1 MFFLYLKTFSFLL
14 VQLYLPPEWMLN
26 KDFLKEIFTDQ
37 KSLLRLDQVK
47 RISVP
52 QFDELSVIKLW
63 PMLQSD
69 EKFMRYFP
77 KKLAK
82 GRVPDR
88 EYFFNLVNTFQPNY
102 LQQIIKHANSQR
114 NSVEAEVMEKEVIEI
129 SDDWWNALNASPF
142 VSCKFLMLGIL
153 TTWNFFLLSRTQRQN
168 HSLVEGKFETS
179 ATGSQEA
186 QDKSSGH
193 VR

>member
-1 MFFLYLKTFSFLL
+1 
-14 VQLYLPPEWMLN
+14 MLN
-26 KDFLKEIFTDQ
+26 KDFLKEILTDQ

-47 RISVP
+47 RVSVP

-88 EYFFNLVNTFQPNY
+88 EYFFNLVNTFQPSY
-102 LQQIIKHANSQR
+102 LQQIVKHAHSQR
-114 NSVEAEVMEKEVIEI
+114 NSAEAEAMEKQVIEI

-142 VSCKFLMLGIL
+142 VSCKFLMFGTL
-153 TTWNFFLLSRTQRQN
+153 TTWNVFLLGRTQR
-168 HSLVEGKFETS
+168 
-179 ATGSQEA
+179 
-186 QDKSSGH
+186 
-193 VR
+193 

>member
-1 MFFLYLKTFSFLL
+1 
-14 VQLYLPPEWMLN
+14 MLN
-26 KDFLKEIFTDQ
+26 KDFLKEILTNQ
-37 KSLLRLDQVK
+37 KALLRLDQVK

-77 KKLAK
+77 KKMAK

-88 EYFFNLVNTFQPNY
+88 EYFFNLVNTFQPSY

-114 NSVEAEVMEKEVIEI
+114 NSVEAEAMEKEVIEI
-129 SDDWWNALNASPF
+129 TDDWWNALNASPF
-142 VSCKFLMLGIL
+142 VSCKFLMLGTL

-168 HSLVEGKFETS
+168 HSLVEGRFETS
-179 ATGSQEA
+179 ATGTQEA

>member
-1 MFFLYLKTFSFLL
+1 MKTSLFLL
-14 VQLYLPPEWMLN
+14 VQLYLPPDWMLN
-26 KDFLKEIFTDQ
+26 KDFLKEILTNQ
-37 KSLLRLDQVK
+37 KALLRLDQVK

-77 KKLAK
+77 KKMAK

-88 EYFFNLVNTFQPNY
+88 EYFFNLVNTFQPSY

-114 NSVEAEVMEKEVIEI
+114 NSVEA
-129 SDDWWNALNASPF
+129 
-142 VSCKFLMLGIL
+142 FL
-153 TTWNFFLLSRTQRQN
+153 
-168 HSLVEGKFETS
+168 
-179 ATGSQEA
+179 
-186 QDKSSGH
+186 
-193 VR
+193 